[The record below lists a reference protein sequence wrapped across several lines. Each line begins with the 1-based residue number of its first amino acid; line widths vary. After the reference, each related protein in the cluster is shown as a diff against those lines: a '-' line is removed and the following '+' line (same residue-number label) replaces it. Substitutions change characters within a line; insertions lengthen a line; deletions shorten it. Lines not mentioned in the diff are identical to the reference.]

1 MERLE
6 SFGLPDS
13 FPAYLMPAAGAQF
26 VRDCVKGIG
35 RADMT
40 RMARD
45 RGFMPS
51 WKLLTHLGPGV
62 YGLSLT
68 IDRMGVPLMVRMSEP
83 GKTQKPVTRPSEQ
96 PSLF

>member
-1 MERLE
+1 
-6 SFGLPDS
+6 
-13 FPAYLMPAAGAQF
+13 
-26 VRDCVKGIG
+26 
-35 RADMT
+35 MT

-51 WKLLTHLGPGV
+51 WKRLTHLGPGV

>member
-6 SFGLPDS
+6 SFGLPDT

-35 RADMT
+35 RTDIT

-51 WKLLTHLGPGV
+51 WKRLTHLGPGV

-68 IDRMGVPLMVRMSEP
+68 IDRMGVPLMVRMSES
-83 GKTQKPVTRPSEQ
+83 GEAQKAVIQ
-96 PSLF
+96 PSQQQSLF

>member
-1 MERLE
+1 
-6 SFGLPDS
+6 
-13 FPAYLMPAAGAQF
+13 
-26 VRDCVKGIG
+26 
-35 RADMT
+35 
-40 RMARD
+40 
-45 RGFMPS
+45 MPS
-51 WKLLTHLGPGV
+51 WKRLTHLGPGV